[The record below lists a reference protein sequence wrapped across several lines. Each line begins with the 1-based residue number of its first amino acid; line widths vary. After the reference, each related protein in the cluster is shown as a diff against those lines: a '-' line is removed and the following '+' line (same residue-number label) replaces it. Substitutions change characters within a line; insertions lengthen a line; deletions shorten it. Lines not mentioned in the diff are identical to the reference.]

1 MPQASPDLLL
11 PWQRSLQNAAQGT
24 QGIQPLS
31 HRHSTA
37 RVCKPRGSTGT
48 ACQAE
53 EQQCER
59 VGLGSHSLGAC
70 PGLCSN
76 VTVTCFSSSS
86 YPASSSLHSSFLLC
100 SVLHNALRTA
110 LHDCNGLGGLLIKPA
125 SSLMRDCRAATQA
138 LPSSALGRR
147 ARDRQMLASVTRQRT
162 SVLVTVPTAA
172 ESCVV

>member
-11 PWQRSLQNAAQGT
+11 PWQRSLQNAARGT
-24 QGIQPLS
+24 QGILPLS
-31 HRHSTA
+31 HRHSA
-37 RVCKPRGSTGT
+37 ACVCKPHGSTGT

-53 EQQCER
+53 ERQCER
-59 VGLGSHSLGAC
+59 VGLGSHSPGAC

-100 SVLHNALRTA
+100 SVLHNALKTA

-125 SSLMRDCRAATQA
+125 SSSHEGVQSCNTGFA
-138 LPSSALGRR
+138 LFSSW
-147 ARDRQMLASVTRQRT
+147 
-162 SVLVTVPTAA
+162 
-172 ESCVV
+172 